1 MSDGLDISGGAT
13 GMAAA
18 LADVRRHAGLLGAAA
33 DDLLGIGRDIAAV
46 AVAADLGEA
55 ALLCP
60 DVVAEV
66 EQRLTAATLSPAEGV
81 LVVGSELGVLGG
93 AAAWCAQTYER
104 VDAEVAASLDHAVH
118 VGGFAA
124 GWAAPLALAPLV
136 AALSAAVAA
145 EPRLGHLLARYAASG
160 AASDD
165 LDSLL
170 ATHPFLLDALL
181 RAAPWLV
188 EGAAV
193 QGAGAAGITGPV
205 LLRQLTGGRWVS
217 GRYEEIVGGL
227 GEVARHSGRLTD
239 SGRFAVATTPT
250 AVSPPVRLDPSAP
263 VGGLLR
269 HQAWMDSWFPDDTP
283 PGQTPAK
290 AAAGQIAI
298 VTVTADN
305 GSRTYV
311 IHVPGTETWDPSRG
325 NNPID
330 LTTNV
335 ELMAQHEAQMTGL
348 VAAAIRTHVPA
359 GAPVLL
365 VGHSQGG
372 ITAAS
377 VAADPALRTA
387 FEIRGVVTVG
397 SPIARFP
404 LDPATSVLSI
414 EHTQDVV
421 PLLDGAANPDQPGW
435 VTVRRDLTQAG
446 GVIGCTAQTLEGSH
460 DLTAY
465 QATALAVDASDDPA
479 LVAWREAN
487 AVFFTGTAQ
496 ARQYAIEP
504 VS

>member
-18 LADVRRHAGLLGAAA
+18 LADVRRHAGLLGAAS
-33 DDLLGIGRDIAAV
+33 DDLMGIGREIAAV
-46 AVAADLGEA
+46 AGAADLGQA

-60 DVVAEV
+60 DLVAEV
-66 EQRLTAATLSPAEGV
+66 ERRVATATLSPDEGV
-81 LVVGSELGVLGG
+81 VVVGAELATLG
-93 AAAWCAQTYER
+93 AAASWCAQAYER
-104 VDAEVAASLDHAVH
+104 ADTEVAASVDRAVR
-118 VGGFAA
+118 VGGYAA
-124 GWAAPLALAPLV
+124 GWAAPIALAPLV
-136 AALSAAVAA
+136 AALGIAVAA
-145 EPRLGHLLARYAASG
+145 QPRLGPLLARYAASG
-160 AASDD
+160 GATDD
-165 LDSLL
+165 LDTLL
-170 ATHPFLLDALL
+170 ANHPFLLDALL

-193 QGAGAAGITGPV
+193 QGAGVAGITGPV

-217 GRYEEIVGGL
+217 GRYEEVVGGL
-227 GEVARHSGRLTD
+227 GEVARHSGRLAD
-239 SGRFAVATTPT
+239 SGRFVVATNPT
-250 AVSPPVRLDPSAP
+250 ATSSPVRLDPAAP

-269 HQAWMDSWFPDDTP
+269 HQAWMDSWFPEHP
-283 PGQTPAK
+283 PSGQPPAK
-290 AAAGQIAI
+290 AAAGQVGI
-298 VTVTADN
+298 VTVTADD
-305 GSRTYV
+305 GSTSYV
-311 IHVPGTETWDPSRG
+311 VHVPGTETWDPSRG
-325 NNPID
+325 DNPID

-335 ELMAQHEAQMTGL
+335 ELMAQHQAQMTGL
-348 VAAAIRTHVPA
+348 VAAAIRAHVPA
-359 GAPVLL
+359 GAQVLL

-387 FEIRGVVTVG
+387 LEIRGVVTVG

-414 EHTQDVV
+414 EHAQDVV

-446 GVIGCTAQTLEGSH
+446 GVIGCSAQTLEGSH

-465 QATALAVDASDDPA
+465 QATAVGVDASDDPA

-487 AVFFTGTAQ
+487 AVFFAGTAQ